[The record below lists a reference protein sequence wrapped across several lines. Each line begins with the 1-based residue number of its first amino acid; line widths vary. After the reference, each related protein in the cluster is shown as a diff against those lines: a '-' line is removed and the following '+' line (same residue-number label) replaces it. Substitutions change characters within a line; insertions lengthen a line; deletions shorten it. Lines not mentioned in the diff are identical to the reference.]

1 MTNVLIVD
9 DEQFSVDA
17 IKSYA
22 DKIPFLN
29 VVLATTSAIEASIA
43 VQNQDIDLVFS
54 DVCMPELNG
63 IELVKLIQGKSKV
76 IFITATPDYAL
87 QGYQNDVIDY
97 LMKPLFFET
106 FFKAAQKAE
115 KLIMLEKNHTKK
127 TIESAKKSIFDD
139 FMMVKTERKGKLIK
153 VKFND
158 IVCIEG
164 DGNYVKIWLSKE
176 DKIMA
181 LLTFKSLEEILPR
194 EQFIRVN
201 KSYIVALQLIT
212 GIEGNIVQLGDL
224 TVPIGGTY
232 KDNVTKLFVEK
243 VA

>member
-1 MTNVLIVD
+1 MINVLIVD

-115 KLIMLEKNHTKK
+115 KL
-127 TIESAKKSIFDD
+127 S
-139 FMMVKTERKGKLIK
+139 
-153 VKFND
+153 
-158 IVCIEG
+158 
-164 DGNYVKIWLSKE
+164 
-176 DKIMA
+176 
-181 LLTFKSLEEILPR
+181 
-194 EQFIRVN
+194 
-201 KSYIVALQLIT
+201 
-212 GIEGNIVQLGDL
+212 
-224 TVPIGGTY
+224 
-232 KDNVTKLFVEK
+232 
-243 VA
+243 

>member
-1 MTNVLIVD
+1 MINVLIVD

-115 KLIMLEKNHTKK
+115 KLIKLEKKPAQK
-127 TIESAKKSIFDD
+127 APKPVSDD
-139 FMMVKTERKGKLIK
+139 YIMIKTERKGKIIK
-153 VKFND
+153 LKLED
-158 IVCIEG
+158 ILLIEG
-164 DGNYVKIWLSKE
+164 TGNYLTITTINHEKI
-176 DKIMA
+176 IA
-181 LLTFKSLEEILPR
+181 LLTFKVLEQSLPK
-194 EQFIRVN
+194 EQFMRVS
-201 KSYIVALQLIT
+201 KSYVVPLRHVM
-212 GIEGNIVQLGDL
+212 GIDGNEVILEGVRI
-224 TVPIGGTY
+224 PIGTTY
-232 KDNVTKLFVEK
+232 RDTVLKHFSDRIV
-243 VA
+243 

>member
-1 MTNVLIVD
+1 MINVLIVD

-115 KLIMLEKNHTKK
+115 KLIKLEKSPTQKATENVKK
-127 TIESAKKSIFDD
+127 PVFND

-164 DGNYVKIWLSKE
+164 EGNYVKIWLSKE
-176 DKIMA
+176 EKIMA
-181 LLTFKSLEEILPR
+181 LLTFKYLEEILPK

-201 KSYIVALQLIT
+201 KSYIVALHLIT

-224 TVPIGGTY
+224 TVPVGGTY